1 MAGLDVINENHYHLL
16 IIQNPTRK
24 PIVLRIQTAVF
35 PALIGAAIALSLS
48 SAPASAADESF
59 TVVIKDHRFE
69 PSRLEVPAGKKL
81 KLLVKNLD
89 PTPEEF
95 ESHDLKR
102 EKVIPGN
109 SQATITIGPLKPG
122 SYKFVGEYHESTAEG
137 QIVAK

>member
-1 MAGLDVINENHYHLL
+1 MS
-16 IIQNPTRK
+16 
-24 PIVLRIQTAVF
+24 RIQAFIFSALSALFLALGLSST
-35 PALIGAAIALSLS
+35 PALAAE
-48 SAPASAADESF
+48 DSF
-59 TVVIKDHRFE
+59 TVVIQDHRFE

-109 SQATITIGPLKPG
+109 SQITIIIGPLKPG
-122 SYKFVGEYHESTAEG
+122 SYKFVGEYHESTAQG